1 MSRAG
6 DLVILVA
13 MCASLCNGRRVVFT
27 LDDNKIIQHEMKL
40 WEKYE
45 QPPTPWVVDAS
56 YTDSYDKTG
65 WELAEFTMNPEIDA
79 PLLAY
84 SAGYAEGSLT
94 KMRINQQWNNTIG
107 SHCQGSTLSESC
119 KKLEIFLQENLIWM
133 TTMIKK
139 NPDSVYWKEVRNVL
153 LQVQG
158 LVDGYNN
165 KDIIDLTIRLEPF
178 GFLLFQLGGDLED
191 LEVALGLEKYFSRR
205 VVGSGSCSAL
215 IKVVKTAD
223 GGTDLL
229 SAHDTWSDYN
239 GMLRIMKRF
248 NFPSYSEAYSGYPGS
263 IYSGDDFYIMSS
275 GLVTMETTNG
285 NGNNALWKYVT
296 PQSVFDWVRNLV
308 ANRLASNGR
317 EWCLTFEKFNSGT
330 YNNQWM
336 VIDYNKFQDD
346 AKSEI
351 LYVLEQLPGMIE
363 YQDVTNVLLEKTY
376 WASYN
381 IPYFE
386 GIFNASGQPAMVKK
400 YGDWFT
406 HDKNPRARMFARDH
420 GNVKDLKSLI
430 KLMRYN
436 DFKHD
441 PISRCNCTPPYSA
454 ENTIAARSDLNDPN
468 GKYPFGALGQR
479 NHGAVDV
486 KVTSVSLMTTMS
498 MVAECG
504 PTHDQQ
510 APFQWSTSPYAK
522 TSHVGH
528 PDKFQFKPELIEWGK

>member
-1 MSRAG
+1 M
-6 DLVILVA
+6 
-13 MCASLCNGRRVVFT
+13 
-27 LDDNKIIQHEMKL
+27 
-40 WEKYE
+40 
-45 QPPTPWVVDAS
+45 
-56 YTDSYDKTG
+56 
-65 WELAEFTMNPEIDA
+65 
-79 PLLAY
+79 
-84 SAGYAEGSLT
+84 
-94 KMRINQQWNNTIG
+94 
-107 SHCQGSTLSESC
+107 
-119 KKLEIFLQENLIWM
+119 
-133 TTMIKK
+133 
-139 NPDSVYWKEVRNVL
+139 
-153 LQVQG
+153 
-158 LVDGYNN
+158 
-165 KDIIDLTIRLEPF
+165 
-178 GFLLFQLGGDLED
+178 
-191 LEVALGLEKYFSRR
+191 
-205 VVGSGSCSAL
+205 
-215 IKVVKTAD
+215 
-223 GGTDLL
+223 DLL

-248 NFPSYSEAYSGYPGS
+248 NFPTYSEAYSGYPGS
-263 IYSGDDFYIMSS
+263 IFSGDDFYIMSS

-296 PQSVFDWVRNLV
+296 PQSVLDWTRNMV
-308 ANRLASNGR
+308 ANRLAKNGE
-317 EWCLTFEKFNSGT
+317 EWCLTFEKYNSGT

-336 VIDYNKFQDD
+336 IIDYNKFQSN
-346 AKSEI
+346 AQSEI

-420 GNVKDLKSLI
+420 DNVKDIKSLI

-441 PISRCNCTPPYSA
+441 PISKCKCTPPYSA

-468 GKYPFGALGQR
+468 GKYPFAALEQR

-486 KVTSVSLMTTMS
+486 KVTSAALVTSFG

-504 PTHDQQ
+504 PTRDQQ
-510 APFQWSTSPYAK
+510 PAFQWSTSPYAK

-528 PDKFQFKPELIEWGK
+528 PDKFEFKPELIAWGK